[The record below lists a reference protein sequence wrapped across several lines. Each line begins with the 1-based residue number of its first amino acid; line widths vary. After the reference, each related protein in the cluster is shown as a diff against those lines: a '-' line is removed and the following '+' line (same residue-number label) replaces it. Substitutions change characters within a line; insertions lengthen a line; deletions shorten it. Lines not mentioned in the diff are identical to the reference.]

1 MTASANKS
9 TAPTWLAGA
18 GAVLSLA
25 ACYGTLGLVAL
36 LAAMGVALAVNVHV
50 WAAVIVGFA
59 LLAVLG
65 VALGTRRHGKAA
77 PLLLALAGAA
87 LVAWAMYGAHT
98 ISALLGV
105 PATAVE
111 LAGFALLIVAAFRDW
126 RAKR

>member
-1 MTASANKS
+1 MTASDNKS
-9 TAPTWLAGA
+9 TAPSRLAGA
-18 GAVLSLA
+18 GALLSLA

-36 LAAMGVALAVNVHV
+36 LSAMGVTLAVNVHV
-50 WAAVIVGFA
+50 WAGVIVGFA

-87 LVAWAMYGAHT
+87 LVAWAMYGSHT
-98 ISALLGV
+98 ITALLGL
-105 PATAVE
+105 PATVVE
-111 LAGFALLIVAAFRDW
+111 LAGFALLIVAAFQDW